1 MPRSKVTRYRR
12 HWKKTLGIDRFEK
25 PIATESVL
33 LGFGGKGSTRRLRAR
48 WCRLPPRVQSAFS
61 ISDPIL
67 FPKDANLKQYSLTT
81 LSSNSSP
88 GLRGMRFRLSSDR
101 TVWSGGLLVY
111 ALEMVMLGFYFRDYL
126 VANFAWII
134 AWIVIYPI
142 FWPDFRAIVMTPVP
156 IVPLLDSYMALP
168 SFAGVWAYL
177 IIWLGILGAIEYGQG
192 DIRVWMAHAHPRL
205 RASLKPFVVAQ
216 ELTVKRG
223 HPRKG
228 FGVLAFGVSVGIALF
243 IPILVAA
250 FLSVSWILEISLLLG
265 LLYLLLVREEIETGA
280 RRYEGRAKS

>member
-1 MPRSKVTRYRR
+1 
-12 HWKKTLGIDRFEK
+12 
-25 PIATESVL
+25 
-33 LGFGGKGSTRRLRAR
+33 
-48 WCRLPPRVQSAFS
+48 
-61 ISDPIL
+61 
-67 FPKDANLKQYSLTT
+67 
-81 LSSNSSP
+81 
-88 GLRGMRFRLSSDR
+88 
-101 TVWSGGLLVY
+101 
-111 ALEMVMLGFYFRDYL
+111 
-126 VANFAWII
+126 
-134 AWIVIYPI
+134 
-142 FWPDFRAIVMTPVP
+142 
-156 IVPLLDSYMALP
+156 MAL
-168 SFAGVWAYL
+168 
-177 IIWLGILGAIEYGQG
+177 
-192 DIRVWMAHAHPRL
+192 AHPRL